1 MTLTGSDWQAGDT
14 VHVAVNDDG
23 SDAWDHSADVTV
35 AADGTHHRHVRSS
48 GRPRR
53 RVHRHGHRSRPT
65 GARRRRSASPPGF
78 GSATEP
84 YLVRFAAGT
93 STDAQAQILAAA
105 GAVSTNYIAPLR
117 IHGVLLPGGAG
128 LQTSLDKLRSY
139 ASVTRVEPD
148 RTREAGGTP
157 NDSNYGDQW
166 SLTKIGWENVYGEV
180 SVSGTARVAI
190 LDTGIDGSHPDLD
203 GNVVSGTSILDGSNG
218 LSDPNGHGTAMAGI
232 VAAETNNGAGVA
244 GVGYAGVQVMP
255 VTVLGADGT
264 GQDSEI
270 IEGVVYAAEHDA
282 DVILMAFSNPGYS
295 EMLQAAIDYAWD
307 EGAVLVAATG
317 NDGSSS
323 RDVPRRRPRR
333 DRRLE
338 HRSERRAERLEQ
350 LRPGRLPRR
359 ARNRD
364 RNDGRRRRH
373 HDDQRHVGVRGARRG
388 RGRTDQG
395 RIRRLERRHRVAA
408 GEERGAGRLA
418 GADRQRPPE
427 PRSRDRG
434 HLDGLDS
441 AGRRGSGRRRRPV
454 RRPVCGG
461 SAVDQPRHCADIRP
475 AVDHAKL
482 LPSS

>member
-1 MTLTGSDWQAGDT
+1 M
-14 VHVAVNDDG
+14 
-23 SDAWDHSADVTV
+23 
-35 AADGTHHRHVRSS
+35 
-48 GRPRR
+48 
-53 RVHRHGHRSRPT
+53 
-65 GARRRRSASPPGF
+65 
-78 GSATEP
+78 
-84 YLVRFAAGT
+84 
-93 STDAQAQILAAA
+93 
-105 GAVSTNYIAPLR
+105 
-117 IHGVLLPGGAG
+117 
-128 LQTSLDKLRSY
+128 
-139 ASVTRVEPD
+139 TRVEPD

-166 SLTKIGWENVYGEV
+166 SLTKIGWENVFG
-180 SVSGTARVAI
+180 SVSPSGSAKVAI

-323 RDVPRRRPRR
+323 RDLPGGRPWR

-338 HRSERRAERLEQ
+338 HRSERRAEWLEQ

-359 ARNRD
+359 ARHGD
-364 RNDGRRRRH
+364 RNDFGRRRL
-373 HDDQRHVGVRGARRG
+373 HVDHRDVRLGRRG
-388 RGRTDQG
+388 RRRSGADQG
-395 RIRRLERRHRVAA
+395 GSGASNGVIVSRLAKNAE
-408 GEERGAGRLA
+408 AGR
-418 GADRQRPPE
+418 
-427 PRSRDRG
+427 
-434 HLDGLDS
+434 
-441 AGRRGSGRRRRPV
+441 V
-454 RRPVCGG
+454 RE
-461 SAVDQPRHCADIRP
+461 SRP
-475 AVDHAKL
+475 ATGA
-482 LPSS
+482 